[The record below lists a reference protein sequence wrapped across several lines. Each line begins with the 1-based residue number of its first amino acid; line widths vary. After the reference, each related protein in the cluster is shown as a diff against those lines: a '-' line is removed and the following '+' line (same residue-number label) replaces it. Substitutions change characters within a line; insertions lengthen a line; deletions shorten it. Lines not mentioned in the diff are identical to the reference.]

1 MGFRM
6 IALAAVAAVCTLR
19 VFGIGV
25 GAGVGIAPP
34 LKTDRAE
41 VIGFFA
47 ENVYGVRPD
56 LSGFKPS
63 CEVVETVPDETLKA
77 KRLTVKLN
85 VMTPTGERTFSVY
98 AYVPSGA
105 RKRVPVFV
113 YISFNDPL
121 KFDSKGPGSTL
132 RWDVKDILAAG
143 YATASFCYQDAFHDT
158 NDEFKGIERPKNGW
172 GAISCWALAASRVM
186 DWLEGEK
193 WADASK
199 VAVVG
204 HSRLGK
210 TALWAAATDTRF
222 AMSVPNCSGCLGARV
237 STAWTGETI
246 DQITGKFPH
255 WFAPKCRQF
264 AGKDKNLPF
273 GQHWLLATVAPR
285 LLAVGSAEDD
295 WWACPGGEMLGW
307 VLSSEA
313 WKDASRTRYHIR
325 RGGHEV
331 TSEDWAFY
339 LDFAKS
345 HGW

>member
-1 MGFRM
+1 MVFGKVFF
-6 IALAAVAAVCTLR
+6 AAVLATGSLHA
-19 VFGIGV
+19 FGIGV
-25 GAGVGIAPP
+25 GAGVGIVPP
-34 LKTDRAE
+34 LNTNRAE
-41 VIGFFA
+41 VLEFFA

-56 LSGFKPS
+56 LSGFKPT
-63 CEVVETVPDETLKA
+63 CEVVESVSDAALKA

-85 VMTPTGERTFSVY
+85 VMTPVGERTFPVY
-98 AYVPSGA
+98 AYVPAS

-121 KFDSKGPGSTL
+121 KFDPKDGGPTL

-143 YATASFCYQDAFHDT
+143 YATAAFCYENVFRDT
-158 NDEFKGIERPKNGW
+158 NDEFKGAKRPENGW

-186 DWLEGEK
+186 DWLEGED

-210 TALWAAATDTRF
+210 TALWTAANDTRF
-222 AMSVPNCSGCLGARV
+222 AMCVPNCSGCLGARV
-237 STAWTGETI
+237 STAWTGETFE
-246 DQITGKFPH
+246 QITTKFPH

-264 AGKDKNLPF
+264 VGKDKDLPF
-273 GQHWLLATVAPR
+273 GQHWLLAMVAPR
-285 LLAVGSAEDD
+285 LLVIGSAEDD
-295 WWACPGGEMLGW
+295 WWACPGGELLGW
-307 VLSSEA
+307 TLSSEA

-325 RGGHEV
+325 KGGHDLRP
-331 TSEDWAFY
+331 EDWAFY
-339 LDFAKS
+339 LDFVKS